1 MEKLGYKSDGM
12 VKKHYWTT
20 TLKISFV
27 KADRSMTQSL
37 AIRLPHYCG
46 PNRRS
51 EPQGDLWHVF
61 INLASSTTQSRL
73 VLGCTRWGL
82 SSSVPHTFH
91 YFSKTKARKAR
102 ALGGTTAVVN
112 STLLLADVM
121 SGVDPVPQDPLPG
134 PPPSVDQLRFKI
146 HITII
151 KEIDLRDKKDF
162 ARV

>member
-1 MEKLGYKSDGM
+1 MAKFFPNGKIGRQKRWNGEK
-12 VKKHYWTT
+12 
-20 TLKISFV
+20 TLLDYDTADIFV

-61 INLASSTTQSRL
+61 MNLASSTTQSRL

-134 PPPSVDQLRFKI
+134 PPPPVDQLRF
-146 HITII
+146 
-151 KEIDLRDKKDF
+151 
-162 ARV
+162 

>member
-37 AIRLPHYCG
+37 AIGLPHYCG

-73 VLGCTRWGL
+73 VLGCTRWVL
-82 SSSVPHTFH
+82 SSPYHILSTTFW
-91 YFSKTKARKAR
+91 KKARKAR
-102 ALGGTTAVVN
+102 ALEGTTAVVN

-146 HITII
+146 RIIII